1 MVRFVCLNTGVL
13 SFRLIMVTIIS
24 KMSFCR
30 NGKMRES
37 NTKIRLLGVD
47 PSLQSD
53 GEEGLRS
60 TAGGCWT
67 GLGFAD
73 SPQGVGFVV
82 CSHISLFTESWVL
95 FLWLL
100 EDCVCLEGT
109 GWLLTLV
116 CGLGRD
122 KETASLQYLV
132 RKLSV
137 WKSTHLPRS
146 VLASHIH
153 YQHGIILY
161 GKTKP
166 EPF

>member
-60 TAGGCWT
+60 TAGGC
-67 GLGFAD
+67 
-73 SPQGVGFVV
+73 
-82 CSHISLFTESWVL
+82 
-95 FLWLL
+95 
-100 EDCVCLEGT
+100 
-109 GWLLTLV
+109 
-116 CGLGRD
+116 
-122 KETASLQYLV
+122 
-132 RKLSV
+132 
-137 WKSTHLPRS
+137 
-146 VLASHIH
+146 
-153 YQHGIILY
+153 
-161 GKTKP
+161 
-166 EPF
+166 